1 MTPTPNRTQPTNTE
15 GRVHARLY
23 LALAVGTHILSLLD
37 LAYTSIGLQLI
48 PGSFE
53 MNPFFGSIL
62 GTPWATLGLKFVL
75 IPASLL
81 TLYHFRRR
89 LPARVGL
96 WLCFLAYLAF
106 DAVALYIVLTY
117 WPRLLAG

>member
-1 MTPTPNRTQPTNTE
+1 MDNSLPRS
-15 GRVHARLY
+15 RLY
-23 LALAVGTHILSLLD
+23 LWLAVGTQVLSLLD
-37 LAYTSIGLQLI
+37 FIYTTVGLQLI

-53 MNPFFGSIL
+53 LNPFLDSL
-62 GTPWATLGLKFVL
+62 LATPWAALVLKLVL
-75 IPASLL
+75 IPASLW

-89 LPARVGL
+89 PLARIGL

-117 WPRLLAG
+117 WRRVLPSL